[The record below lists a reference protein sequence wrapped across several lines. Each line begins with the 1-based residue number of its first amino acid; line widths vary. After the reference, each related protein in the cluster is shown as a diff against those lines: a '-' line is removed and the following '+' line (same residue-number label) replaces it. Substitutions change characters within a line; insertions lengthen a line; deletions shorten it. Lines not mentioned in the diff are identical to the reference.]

1 MTFPGKNPVTRVF
14 LIAILVVSCSSCM
27 APPEVDTGPRVEHW
41 IEALRESDARVRKEA
56 AFKLGNL
63 GLTEPERIVP
73 ALMGALRDAD
83 AAVRCEAILA
93 LLKCGPDAEEAV
105 GELSELQQNDG
116 DPRVRE
122 YAGEALEKLGKDE

>member
-1 MTFPGKNPVTRVF
+1 MRPF
-14 LIAILVVSCSSCM
+14 LIAILVVSFSGCTSQ
-27 APPEVDTGPRVEHW
+27 PTVDTGPRVDHW
-41 IEALRESDARVRKEA
+41 IEALREPDARARKEA

-63 GLTEPERIVP
+63 GLTDPERIVP
-73 ALMGALRDAD
+73 ALTEALRDAD

-105 GELSELQQNDG
+105 GELTELQQNDG

-122 YAGEALEKLGKDE
+122 YAGKALEKLSESE